1 MQLGQHGGDSGLAS
15 PATPLGGGS
24 MPGLLTLEG
33 CSGWIASKQGLEMPG
48 SSEPE
53 TLNPR
58 SFWAHTW
65 EG

>member
-1 MQLGQHGGDSGLAS
+1 
-15 PATPLGGGS
+15 